1 MFFLVYFRQNG
12 MEMTKKSASSGKA
25 ANGAGDGGG
34 LALLSQSLS

>member
-12 MEMTKKSASSGKA
+12 MEMTKKSASSGKP
-25 ANGAGDGGG
+25 G